1 MQMSEFEEQVWLY
14 MVNHKTPVT
23 VKKMAR
29 YCICSESRVRKVL
42 DKFVEGQIAD
52 VVKFGK
58 LKYYKVKD

>member
-1 MQMSEFEEQVWLY
+1 

-29 YCICSESRVRKVL
+29 YRICSESRVRKML
-42 DKFVEGQIAD
+42 DKFVEGQIVD